1 MTAILSRLTKRWL
14 TFGLLAA
21 ATLTSGLVAAPR
33 VATIPPLRL
42 QSVADIP
49 LGGHPTRLD
58 YASLDAG
65 RHLLFIAHLG
75 DSEVIVFDTE
85 ARRVVKRIANV
96 SHVHGVLA
104 IPDLGR
110 VYASATGTNEVVAI
124 DEKTLQ
130 ISARMPGGIYPDG
143 LAYSPEAHKVYV
155 SEEHGG
161 TDTVIADGQGHVEPR
176 IDCGRIEGPTALG
189 KI

>member
-1 MTAILSRLTKRWL
+1 MTVILSRLTKRWL
-14 TFGLLAA
+14 SVGLLAT
-21 ATLTSGLVAAPR
+21 ATLAGESVAASR
-33 VATIPPLRL
+33 VAVPPLQL

-49 LGGHPTRLD
+49 LGGHSTRLD
-58 YASLDAG
+58 YASLDVG

-130 ISARMPGGIYPDG
+130 ITARMPGGVYPDG
-143 LAYSPEAHKVYV
+143 LAYSPAAHKVYV
-155 SEEHGG
+155 SDEHGG
-161 TDTVIADGQGHVEPR
+161 TDTVLDVLTNTRGN
-176 IDCGRIEGPTALG
+176 GPNRRRDW
-189 KI
+189 

>member
-1 MTAILSRLTKRWL
+1 MTVILSRLTKRWL
-14 TFGLLAA
+14 SVGLLATA
-21 ATLTSGLVAAPR
+21 PLAGESVAASR
-33 VATIPPLRL
+33 AAVPPLQL

-49 LGGHPTRLD
+49 LGGHSTRLD
-58 YASLDAG
+58 YASLDVG

-75 DSEVIVFDTE
+75 DSEGIVFDTE

-110 VYASATGTNEVVAI
+110 AYASATGTNELAAI

-130 ISARMPGGIYPDG
+130 ITARMPVGVYPDG
-143 LAYSPEAHKVYV
+143 
-155 SEEHGG
+155 
-161 TDTVIADGQGHVEPR
+161 
-176 IDCGRIEGPTALG
+176 
-189 KI
+189 

>member
-1 MTAILSRLTKRWL
+1 MTAFMLRWTKDWVSVAL
-14 TFGLLAA
+14 MAVPFLA
-21 ATLTSGLVAAPR
+21 SGAVAAPGPP
-33 VATIPPLRL
+33 VPPLQL
-42 QSVADIP
+42 KSIADVP

-104 IPDLGR
+104 IPELGR
-110 VYASATGTNEVVAI
+110 VYASATGTDEVVAI
-124 DEKTLQ
+124 DETALQ
-130 ISARMPGGIYPDG
+130 VIARMPGGTYPDG
-143 LAYSPEAHKVYV
+143 LAYGPEARKVYV
-155 SEEHGG
+155 SDEHGG
-161 TDTVIADGQGHVEPR
+161 TDTVLDVGTNTRVATVQVGGVTVG
-176 IDCGRIEGPTALG
+176 GRS
-189 KI
+189 